1 MQMTP
6 SKFAKIVFPG
16 YLHSGKVDRDDG
28 RIVQNNAT
36 RARTIRVGKK
46 RMRRV
51 LDKLE
56 ELS

>member
-1 MQMTP
+1 MTP